1 LLQVDTEKLTGIIYG
16 KKFSKSS
23 FAKEI
28 GLDRKT
34 LSVYMNDPNRFTVK
48 MINLMAQI
56 LVLNDEEFKGIFF
69 YH

>member
-1 LLQVDTEKLTGIIYG
+1 LLQVDTEKLVGIIYG

-34 LSVYMNDPNRFTVK
+34 LSLYMSEPNRFTIK

-56 LVLNDEEFKGIFF
+56 LVLKDEEFKGIFF

>member
-1 LLQVDTEKLTGIIYG
+1 MDTEKLVGIIYG

-34 LSVYMNDPNRFTVK
+34 LSLYMSEPNRFTIK

-56 LVLNDEEFKGIFF
+56 LVLKDEEFKGIFF